1 MTIPPRSPPPHSL
14 ETVPSRLSS
23 AVLRRFALPPALC
36 VVAVGLAALT
46 AAAPAAA
53 AGVERGWY
61 AGGGVS
67 LTNYR
72 EPDAITDLSVRGLAG
87 TPRLHTDALPWQLF
101 FGYRGAHLLGFEAE
115 YLHLDKQVGKLDL
128 TAPVGA
134 SVDSMQETDGFSL
147 QVNAALPLTRVF
159 SLVGSGGF
167 YIWHIESTA
176 YSLAS
181 QTAVSATVH
190 HRGVGP
196 RLGVAVE
203 AIVSARSTF
212 RVGWQLLRVYN
223 HTANLYTFEF
233 AHYFGG

>member
-1 MTIPPRSPPPHSL
+1 M
-14 ETVPSRLSS
+14 PSRPSSLSARPLATCPALARLCA
-23 AVLRRFALPPALC
+23 AVLGAA
-36 VVAVGLAALT
+36 VAAG
-46 AAAPAAA
+46 APAAV
-53 AGVERGWY
+53 AGVEQGWY

-67 LTNYR
+67 LTDYH
-72 EPDAITDLSVRGLAG
+72 EPNAITDLSVAGLAG
-87 TPRLHTDALPWQLF
+87 TPRLHTDAVPWQLF
-101 FGYRGAHLLGFEAE
+101 FGYRGSHLLGFEAG

-128 TAPVGA
+128 TAPVND

-147 QVNAALPLTRVF
+147 ELNAALPLSRVF
-159 SLVGSGGF
+159 SVVGSGGF

-190 HRGVGP
+190 HRGIGP

-212 RVGWQLLRVYN
+212 RVGWHLLNFYN
-223 HTANLYTFEF
+223 QTADVYTFEF
-233 AHYFGG
+233 AHYFGGPAAAP